1 MRQGKG
7 LLAAAGA
14 NAEEDYV
21 TNGLVLYYDA
31 GKTASYPGTG
41 TTWTD
46 LVSNTT
52 ATLQNGASF
61 SSNNGGEIVFDG
73 SNDYVQVSTNT
84 SFSVSAATFIVWLR
98 LDDLNQASNAG
109 LLYGRGTNYS
119 PPANGLHLF
128 SNTERV
134 AYTWNESSSTY
145 NFNSGLAIPAQE
157 MCMVAASVQTN
168 FADLYLCRSSGTT
181 SARNTTN
188 HPSTNLLNIE
198 IGRDNWI
205 TNNRYLDG
213 SIPIVQLYNRALSST
228 EINQNF
234 QAFKERFGL

>member
-14 NAEEDYV
+14 NAGEDYV
-21 TNGLVLYYDA
+21 TDGLVLYYDA

-52 ATLQNGASF
+52 ATIQTGASY
-61 SSNNGGEIVFDG
+61 SSNNGGEIVFNYESD
-73 SNDYVQVSTNT
+73 SYVNLASGT
-84 SFSVSAATFIVWLR
+84 SFTVSGATFIVWLR
-98 LDDLNQASNAG
+98 LDDLDQASYTG
-109 LLYGRGTNYS
+109 LFFARGSTVEGLNLYGS
-119 PPANGLHLF
+119 
-128 SNTERV
+128 TERV
-134 AYTWNESSSTY
+134 GYHWNSAASSY
-145 NFNSGLAIPAQE
+145 DFNSGLAIPSQE

-188 HPSTNLLNIE
+188 HPSVTISNIE
-198 IGRDNWI
+198 IGRD
-205 TNNRYLDG
+205 TGGFGNRYLDG

>member
-14 NAEEDYV
+14 NAGEDYV
-21 TNGLVLYYDA
+21 TDGLVLYYDA

-52 ATLQNGASF
+52 ATIQSGASY
-61 SSNNGGEIVFDG
+61 SSNNGGEIVFNYA
-73 SNDYVQVSTNT
+73 SNSYVNLASGT
-84 SFSVSAATFIVWLR
+84 SFTVSGATFIVWLR
-98 LDDLNQASNAG
+98 LDDLDQASYTG
-109 LLYGRGTNYS
+109 LFFARGSTVEGLNLYGS
-119 PPANGLHLF
+119 
-128 SNTERV
+128 TERV
-134 AYTWNESSSTY
+134 GYHWNSAASSY
-145 NFNSGLAIPAQE
+145 DFNSGLAIPSQE

-188 HPSTNLLNIE
+188 HPSVTISNIE
-198 IGRDNWI
+198 IGRD
-205 TNNRYLDG
+205 TGGFGNRYLDG

>member
-21 TNGLVLYYDA
+21 TDGLVLYYDA

-84 SFSVSAATFIVWLR
+84 SFFNVSAATFIVWLR
-98 LDDLNQASNAG
+98 LDDLSQLSYTG
-109 LLYGRGTNYS
+109 LFFARGSTVE
-119 PPANGLHLF
+119 GLNLF
-128 SNTERV
+128 GSTERV
-134 AYTWNESSSTY
+134 GYHWNSAASTY
-145 NFNSGLAIPAQE
+145 DFNSGLAIPAQE

-188 HPSTNLLNIE
+188 HPSVTISNIE
-198 IGRDNWI
+198 IGRDSSFFGS
-205 TNNRYLDG
+205 RYLDG
-213 SIPIVQLYNRALSST
+213 SIPIAQLYNRALSST

-234 QAFKERFGL
+234 EAFKGRFGL